1 MIEICPYCEQGNV
14 IYARIKGN
22 NHVYRLCTECDTIWY
37 DKIDDK
43 FGQGLKDFLESN
55 GYDYPSNQLEIID
68 ELQQ

>member
-1 MIEICPYCEQGNV
+1 MHRY
-14 IYARIKGN
+14 